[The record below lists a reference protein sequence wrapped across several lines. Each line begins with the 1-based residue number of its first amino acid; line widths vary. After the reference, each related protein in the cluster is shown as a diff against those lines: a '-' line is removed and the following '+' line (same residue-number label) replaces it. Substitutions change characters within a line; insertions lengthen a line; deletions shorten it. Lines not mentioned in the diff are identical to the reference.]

1 MKKPLLIILA
11 AAAAWALWAFVL
23 PVSNSDNKVVSI
35 GMGQG
40 ASRIRRA
47 LRQAGVVHSA
57 FAFRLAARL
66 SGQASDLKAGDYE
79 IPSGLNVF
87 QTLDLIVSGKT
98 LVHRFLVREGLS
110 AKQIAALLEAA
121 GGLGHGRGLHGRRGF
136 GHGPHGPRTGC
147 ARAPALEGWLF
158 PDTYQVAKGMDE
170 KALAK
175 LMVARFKQ
183 KVPDR
188 LLAEGSAIRLSPQQ
202 VMVMASIIEKE
213 AKADKERPIVSAVF
227 RNRMKLKKRLESCA
241 TVRYALDKWTGPLY
255 NKDLLKP
262 SPYNTY
268 QNFGLTPGPIC
279 SPGLASIEG
288 ALHPAVT
295 DALYFVVAGDGT
307 HIFSKTYEQHLAAV
321 ARYKRLKKGVVDN
334 Q

>member
-1 MKKPLLIILA
+1 MKRAVLVSLA
-11 AAAAWALWAFVL
+11 SVCAWALWAFAL
-23 PVSNSDNKVVSI
+23 PVSNSDSRVISI
-35 GMGQG
+35 GVGQG
-40 ASRIRRA
+40 ASSISRT

-57 FAFRLAARL
+57 LAFRLAARF
-66 SGQASDLKAGDYE
+66 SGDQSDLKAGDYE
-79 IPSGLNVF
+79 IPAGLNVF

-110 AKQIAALLEAA
+110 AKQIAALVEQA
-121 GGLGHGRGLHGRRGF
+121 GLGHADAFMAVINDPAMVRELGVS
-136 GHGPHGPRTGC
+136 GPS
-147 ARAPALEGWLF
+147 LEGYLF

-183 KVPDR
+183 KVPDS
-188 LLAEGSAIRLSPQQ
+188 LLAQGAAIRLSPQQ
-202 VMVMASIIEKE
+202 VLTMASIIEKE
-213 AKADKERPIVSAVF
+213 AKADKERPLVSAVF
-227 RNRMKLKKRLESCA
+227 RNRMRLKKRLESCA

-255 NKDLLKP
+255 NKDLLRP

-268 QNFGLTPGPIC
+268 QNFGLPPGPIC

-321 ARYKRLKKGVVDN
+321 ARYKRLKKGIADD